1 MIISRPVLIIFF
13 FAGVVFFSG
22 CSTSGGRAPIVDRT
36 VNIKNPITS
45 AGKNGTKNK
54 IKKKQGTELKDSK
67 HDWRPATYV
76 VKKGDTLTEIA
87 LDHGLSYRELAKWNN
102 IPNPNIISVG
112 MILKLSSDKT
122 KITQIPDN
130 ENTRPVKQKSQ
141 DFASQRGGRSK
152 YISWIW
158 PTTGQL
164 AYGFGSGE
172 NTKGIGILGES
183 RQAVVA
189 SAPGIVVYS
198 GSGIRAYG
206 NMIIIKHNSRFL
218 SVYAKNSVI
227 MVKEGQSVAQ
237 GQKISEIGELDD
249 RNYQLHFEIRRLGK
263 PVNPVEFLPELSSMS
278 YIDKAAPTFRSSA
291 TRILNVLHAAGVL
304 MISKGNGFSIK
315 GLIVAGDKT

>member
-1 MIISRPVLIIFF
+1 MMIMSRPILMIFF
-13 FAGVVFFSG
+13 FVGVIFLAG

-45 AGKNGTKNK
+45 TEKNGEKNK
-54 IKKKQGTELKDSK
+54 IKKKQEEEVKDSNQ
-67 HDWRPATYV
+67 DWRPATYV

-102 IPNPNIISVG
+102 IPNPNIISIG
-112 MILKLSSDKT
+112 MILKLSPDKI
-122 KITQIPDN
+122 KVTQGPKKDN
-130 ENTRPVKQKSQ
+130 VKRVKEKSQ
-141 DFASQRGGRSK
+141 DSANQRGGRSN

-164 AYGFGSGE
+164 AYDFGSGE
-172 NTKGIGILGES
+172 NTKGIGILGVS
-183 RQAVVA
+183 RQSVVA

-206 NMIIIKHNSRFL
+206 NMIIIKHNSRYL

-227 MVKEGQSVAQ
+227 MVQEGQSVAQ
-237 GQKISEIGELDD
+237 GQKISEIGELDN

-263 PVNPVEFLPELSSMS
+263 PVDPVDFLPELSSMN
-278 YIDKAAPTFRSSA
+278 YINRAAPIFRSSA

-304 MISKGNGFSIK
+304 MISKDKGFSIN
-315 GLIVAGDKT
+315 G